1 LVRAFTDFLGL
12 PASNVTSH
20 TFRRESLFLGFAAA
34 CFVFHH
40 VPSFAGD
47 WPDLLTPFAVI
58 TPVILLL
65 AAFGTPP
72 AALVLGV
79 VGGVLYIDGHGIH
92 LAANSIGHEQ
102 LAGEA
107 EDVTHFWDETFGHI
121 EWHTGWIVLVVALAL
136 AESRAATAAG
146 RPSRLLLGA
155 AALLLG
161 FTLFT
166 ATVEGGTWW
175 LVLAGACVLIVWTV
189 RRPRPLVVASATAFS
204 LAAILILVWAIWH
217 GGVPEFSDVGWL

>member
-1 LVRAFTDFLGL
+1 
-12 PASNVTSH
+12 VTGH

-47 WPDLLTPFAVI
+47 WPDLVTPFAVI
-58 TPVILLL
+58 IPVVLLL
-65 AAFGTPP
+65 GALGSPP

-92 LAANSIGHEQ
+92 LAANSIGHEH
-102 LAGEA
+102 LTGEA
-107 EDVTHFWDETFGHI
+107 EDVTHFWDERFGHV
-121 EWHTGWIVLVVALAL
+121 EWHTGWITLVVAIAL
-136 AESRAATAAG
+136 GEMLGPAAAG
-146 RPSRLLLGA
+146 RPSRRILGA

-175 LVLAGACVLIVWTV
+175 LGLAGAVVLVVWAV
-189 RRPRPLVVASATAFS
+189 RRPRPLVVASAVAFS
-204 LAAILILVWAIWH
+204 FAATLILVWAVWH